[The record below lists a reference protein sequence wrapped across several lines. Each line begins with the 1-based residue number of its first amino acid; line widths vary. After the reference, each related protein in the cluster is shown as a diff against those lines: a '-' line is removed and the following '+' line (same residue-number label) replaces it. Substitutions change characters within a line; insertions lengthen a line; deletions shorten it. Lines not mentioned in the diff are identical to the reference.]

1 MAIERRLQLVECTIE
16 DGWVASAIKV
26 AFATKDMKHVN
37 QHFGAARS
45 FAIYAVEQ
53 DKVCLMEAAEF
64 GELAMDARPGEQG
77 QDSTE
82 GGDPNSKGA
91 TAPCGTEPE
100 APVSRRRSHPRD
112 AGPLLNASGYYE
124 DKLAAKI
131 EVLKGC
137 AAVYSQAIGASAI
150 GKLRAE
156 NIQPL
161 KVAPG
166 TPISE
171 LLASLQDELKLGQS
185 GWLVKAV
192 ERADP
197 SRFNRMEEEGWE
209 E

>member
-16 DGWVASAIKV
+16 DSWVASAIKV
-26 AFATKDMKHVN
+26 AFATNDMKHVN
-37 QHFGAARS
+37 QHFGASRS
-45 FAIYAVEQ
+45 FAIYAVDQ
-53 DKVCLMEAAEF
+53 DRACLMEAAEF
-64 GELAMDARPGEQG
+64 GELAMDSNE
-77 QDSTE
+77 E
-82 GGDPNSKGA
+82 
-91 TAPCGTEPE
+91 
-100 APVSRRRSHPRD
+100 
-112 AGPLLNASGYYE
+112 
-124 DKLAAKI
+124 KLAVKI
-131 EVLKGC
+131 EVLEDC
-137 AAVYSQAIGASAI
+137 IAVYSQAIGASAI
-150 GKLRAE
+150 NKLRAE
-156 NIQPL
+156 HIQPI